1 MKYAK
6 VCESCGIS
14 YQTKNKTGRFCS
26 TKCVAIHREAN
37 RPADSPKR
45 GGPLKH
51 LPKPCEVCGELF
63 KPRRSDARFCGH
75 DCSAIGKEK
84 IKRIATAERPCE
96 KCGKVYLPNHG
107 KQKFCSKA
115 CSGAAL
121 QPHLSDT
128 ERFCVVEGCE
138 KFRVRTDPPYCT
150 THYYRYTHYGDPLAK
165 PQRRPRDEKA
175 VNLTVNW
182 RELDENS
189 YWKENP
195 THCPQGHEY
204 TEENGYMRKTRDGKT
219 RRVCRACVREKNLRL
234 VSGEKP
240 DRTARCLTCGL
251 VWEAGMFG
259 PLPRFCKDCALQ
271 RQRAK
276 SRSNINKKRGQ
287 TPKGPTYVC
296 FACGI
301 VSETPA
307 TTGMPPKFCDSCI
320 STNLLE
326 SKRKLWVTKNLNK
339 YSLTAEMYE
348 QMVIAQNS
356 TCAVCGTS
364 DPGGAIR
371 RWHIDHD
378 HSCCGPGVSCGKCVR
393 GLLCSRC
400 NTAIGL
406 LEDSATRLEAALSY
420 LKDPPAQRVRQTD
433 T

>member
-1 MKYAK
+1 MYEK
-6 VCESCGIS
+6 VCESCKIS
-14 YQTKNKTGRFCS
+14 YQTKKKTGRFCS
-26 TKCVAIHREAN
+26 TKCVAVHREAN
-37 RPADSPKR
+37 RTADSPKR

-51 LPKPCEVCGELF
+51 LPKPCEVCGALF
-63 KPRRSDARFCGH
+63 KPRRSDSRFCGH
-75 DCSAIGKEK
+75 ACSVIGKEK
-84 IKRIATAERPCE
+84 NKRIATAERPCE
-96 KCGKVYLPNHG
+96 KCGKVYLPHNG

-121 QPHLSDT
+121 QPHLSDA

-150 THYYRYTHYGDPLAK
+150 THYYRYANYGDPLAQT
-165 PQRRPRDEKA
+165 QRRRRDEKP
-175 VNLTVNW
+175 VELNVDW
-182 RELDENS
+182 RELDGNS

-219 RRVCRACVREKNLRL
+219 RRVCRECVRVKNLRL

-240 DRTARCLTCGL
+240 DRTATCLTCGL

-259 PLPRFCKDCALQ
+259 PLPRFCKECSLQ
-271 RQRAK
+271 RHRAK
-276 SRSNINKKRGQ
+276 SRSRINKKRGQ

-364 DPGGAIR
+364 DPGGSIR

-378 HSCCGPGVSCGKCVR
+378 HTCCGPGVSCGKCVR

-406 LEDSATRLEAALSY
+406 LEDSPTRLEAALSY
-420 LKDPPAQRVRQTD
+420 LKDPPAQRVIQTD